1 MKIHLLLLIIL
12 LSLCLNTQAQ
22 FWYSKYYENRNL
34 SELNFKELSFLYE
47 KSNQTTNRG
56 IILTIVGSSMVV
68 VGGSIFISRITK
80 DLGDWEY
87 SGDTFYNIVSI
98 ATITGVVV
106 AAIGIP
112 TLIIG
117 SERKKVIN
125 NIMKN
130 QTKEI
135 SLQIIPLMSYDKSFN
150 NYSAGLL
157 VSLNF

>member
-1 MKIHLLLLIIL
+1 MKIPLLILIIL
-12 LSLCLNTQAQ
+12 LGLNLNTYAQ
-22 FWYSKYYENRNL
+22 YWYNKYYENKSL
-34 SELNFKELSFLYE
+34 SELNIKELSFLYE
-47 KSNQTTNRG
+47 KSSQTTNRG

-98 ATITGVVV
+98 ATITGIVV
-106 AAIGIP
+106 AAFGIP

-125 NIMKN
+125 NIMKD

-135 SLQIIPLMSYDKSFN
+135 SLQIIPLMYYNKSFN